1 MRTVG
6 ELIEE
11 LRKFP
16 LDAQVAA
23 YEGED
28 TGLIID
34 GHGFI
39 PCRPEYLDSLGIV
52 EGDGETV
59 IYNRKEPA

>member
-1 MRTVG
+1 MRTVSQ
-6 ELIEE
+6 LIEE
-11 LRKFP
+11 LQKFP
-16 LDAQVAA
+16 PDAQVSA
-23 YEGED
+23 YEGRD

-59 IYNRKEPA
+59 IYNREVPA